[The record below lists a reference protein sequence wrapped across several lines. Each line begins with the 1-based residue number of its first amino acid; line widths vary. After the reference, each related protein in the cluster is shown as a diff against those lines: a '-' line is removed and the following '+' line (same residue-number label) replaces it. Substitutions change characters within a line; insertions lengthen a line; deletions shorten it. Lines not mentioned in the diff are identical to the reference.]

1 MADPRKTE
9 QPTQKKLREA
19 RERGD
24 IPRSIEIN
32 STAVLIGFLIS
43 ILVTTWPMLK
53 RIFTVFNN
61 CFEVAGS
68 SLPLTEDTVFALM
81 RNAGLELLAALLPFF
96 AVIVTAALL
105 SGGLQSGFSFSGK
118 AISLNFSKL
127 NPITGISRLFSSRSW
142 VELLKALFKVSII
155 FIILYSIFDTEK
167 YKLVLLSGT
176 NINEVLLYTGHLI
189 IEVLKRILLFL
200 VAVAII
206 DFIWQRY
213 EYMTN
218 MKMTKEEVKEE
229 LKQTEG
235 DIKTKLM
242 IRAWHKKRINHR
254 MIDSV
259 KNATFVTVNPTH
271 YATAI
276 RYVRGMKA
284 PKLLAKGVDYMAK
297 RIRMEAEKRGI
308 PVIYN
313 PELTRSI
320 YFSTEVGR
328 YIPPKL
334 FKAVAKV
341 LVFIYKME
349 RERKNGN

>member
-1 MADPRKTE
+1 LADSRKTE

-19 RERGD
+19 REKGE
-24 IPRSIEIN
+24 IPRSVEVN
-32 STAVLIGFLIS
+32 STAVMVGFFIVT
-43 ILVTTWPMLK
+43 LVATWPMLK
-53 RIFTVFNN
+53 RITTVFNN
-61 CFEVAGS
+61 CFEAAGNGV
-68 SLPLTEDTVFALM
+68 PLTEDAIFALM
-81 RNAGLELLAALLPFF
+81 RNAGFELIAALLPFF
-96 AVIVTAALL
+96 AVIGVVALL

-118 AISLNFSKL
+118 AISFNLNRL
-127 NPITGISRLFSSRSW
+127 NPLAGISRLFSARSW
-142 VELLKALFKVSII
+142 VELFKALFKVSVI
-155 FIILYSIFDTEK
+155 FIILYSIFDAEK
-167 YKLVLLSGT
+167 GKLLLLSGA
-176 NINEVLLYTGHLI
+176 NLGEVMIYTGHLI
-189 IEVLKRILLFL
+189 TEVLKKTLIFL
-200 VAVAII
+200 AAIAAI
-206 DFIWQRY
+206 DFFWQRHD
-213 EYMTN
+213 YMAN

-229 LKQTEG
+229 QKQTEG
-235 DIKTKLM
+235 DIRTKSM
-242 IRAWHKKRINHR
+242 IRAWHKKKLSHR
-254 MIDSV
+254 MMDSV

-284 PKLLAKGVDYMAK
+284 PKLLAKGADHMAK
-297 RIRMEAEKRGI
+297 RIRLEAEKRGI